1 VPAAIVNNL
10 EQFYASVE
18 KLRGIATKADATVV
32 FGHDP
37 DQIKRLRV
45 APTGSYR

>member
-1 VPAAIVNNL
+1 M
-10 EQFYASVE
+10 E
-18 KLRGIATKADATVV
+18 KLRGIAAESDATMV

-37 DQIKRLRV
+37 NQIKNLRV